1 MNFKINLENKSLS
14 KKNEYMNKQL
24 DSLHDLNCIL
34 KEKNKKICE
43 DNNLLR
49 ERINV
54 FEKY

>member
-14 KKNEYMNKQL
+14 KQNEYMNKQL